1 MSSFRNA
8 HVPRIFSLQK
18 CQLTVT
24 LGFIFFIRFNEAA
37 CNWASTH
44 SSVFWLSLI
53 GSFVLLIV
61 MVCCEHV
68 RRQSPTNYIV
78 LGLFTMAESYLVAD
92 GTINYQADDVLLA
105 VGITAGVCLALS
117 LFSFQTKWD
126 FTMLNGILFVA
137 LLLLF
142 LFGIVAVMFPSKR
155 MTLVY
160 SSMGCVLFS
169 MYLIHDTQLMMG
181 GKHKHSISPEEYVF
195 AALNLY
201 VDILDIFRSV
211 LSVIGASKD

>member
-1 MSSFRNA
+1 
-8 HVPRIFSLQK
+8 
-18 CQLTVT
+18 
-24 LGFIFFIRFNEAA
+24 
-37 CNWASTH
+37 
-44 SSVFWLSLI
+44 
-53 GSFVLLIV
+53 

-137 LLLLF
+137 LLLLL
-142 LFGIVAVMFPSKR
+142 LFGIVAVLFPSKR
-155 MTLVY
+155 MMLVY

-211 LSVIGASKD
+211 LSVIGASRA

>member
-1 MSSFRNA
+1 
-8 HVPRIFSLQK
+8 
-18 CQLTVT
+18 
-24 LGFIFFIRFNEAA
+24 
-37 CNWASTH
+37 
-44 SSVFWLSLI
+44 
-53 GSFVLLIV
+53 